1 MTQRLMWVLWP
12 SFLVAAAAT
21 GVFFSLFDP
30 QEFWLFGEH
39 LEISRMGAYSIGFF
53 GFWGVGMISSSL
65 TVFLARS
72 PWEINRCPID
82 APDARPNGCPKQGAC
97 S

>member
-1 MTQRLMWVLWP
+1 MAHRLMWILWP

-39 LEISRMGAYSIGFF
+39 LEISRQGAYTIGFF
-53 GFWGVGMISSSL
+53 GFWCVGIGSSALSIIL
-65 TVFLARS
+65 SRAS
-72 PWEINRCPID
+72 
-82 APDARPNGCPKQGAC
+82 
-97 S
+97 